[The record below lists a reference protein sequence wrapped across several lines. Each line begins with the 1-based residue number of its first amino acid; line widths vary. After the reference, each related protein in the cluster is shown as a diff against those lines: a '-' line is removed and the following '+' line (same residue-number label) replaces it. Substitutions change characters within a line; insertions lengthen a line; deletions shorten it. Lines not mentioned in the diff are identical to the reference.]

1 MCISSLWEN
10 VINEKQLSL
19 SSTELKPSQ
28 NAGHM
33 FKQLIE
39 VNVSNSRIATR
50 VSSEVEKKLGEN
62 CIAEIAS
69 LLMV

>member
-1 MCISSLWEN
+1 MCVSSLWEN

-28 NAGHM
+28 NGEHM
-33 FKQLIE
+33 FKQIIE
-39 VNVSNSRIATR
+39 VNVSNSSIATR
-50 VSSEVEKKLGEN
+50 VSSEAEKKLGEN
-62 CIAEIAS
+62 CIAEIVS

>member
-1 MCISSLWEN
+1 MCVSSLWEN

-19 SSTELKPSQ
+19 SSMEFKPSQ
-28 NAGHM
+28 TGGHM
-33 FKQLIE
+33 FKQPIG
-39 VNVSNSRIATR
+39 VNVSNSSIATQ

-62 CIAEIAS
+62 CIAGIVS